1 MLHINLLFLLSLL
14 LGSVM
19 LGLGVLGLLL
29 ESIDLLLLP
38 LVYLLLLLVLPFED
52 LYLPVL
58 FEVESPDLHDL
69 FDLVL
74 LPLPVLLA
82 FFLHLL
88 HHNNLLSLNL
98 LDFALKTF
106 DPLLLHLTL
115 LLHGHLLPFLGFG

>member
-1 MLHINLLFLLSLL
+1 MLNVDLLLLLSLL

-19 LGLGVLGLLL
+19 LGLSVLGLLL

-69 FDLVL
+69 FYLIL
-74 LPLPVLLA
+74 LPFPVLLT
-82 FFLHLL
+82 FLLHLF
-88 HHNNLLSLNL
+88 HHDNLLSLYFL
-98 LDFALKTF
+98 YFTFKTF
-106 DPLLLHLTL
+106 NPLLLHLTL